1 MPTLNQREQVG
12 SAPWGLILAAG
23 DGRRM
28 EDYIREA
35 TGTNLPKQYVNF
47 TGKHSMLEHTFRRTE
62 KLIPAERIL
71 TIVGRHHLVHEE
83 VQRQL
88 SSRPARTI
96 IVQPDN
102 KDTCPGILLPLMHLY
117 KHAPEAIVAVF
128 PSDHF
133 ILEEDRFME
142 HVALAARAV
151 THDPSRIVLLAMEAQ
166 YPEVEYGYIVPGDRA
181 QPRQC
186 LGSTQRRE
194 IYRETR
200 RGNRPAIGRRRRTV
214 EYHDHGIPCSD
225 CAERF

>member
-1 MPTLNQREQVG
+1 MPMLDQREQVEC
-12 SAPWGLILAAG
+12 APWGLVLAAG

-28 EDYIREA
+28 EGYIREV
-35 TGTNLPKQYVNF
+35 TGKLLPKQYVNF

-71 TIVGRHHLVHEE
+71 TIVGRHHLDHSE

-102 KDTCPGILLPLMHLY
+102 KDTCPGILLPLMHLH

-133 ILEEDRFME
+133 ILEENRFME
-142 HVALAARAV
+142 HVALAAQAV

-166 YPEVEYGYIVPGDRA
+166 YPE
-181 QPRQC
+181 
-186 LGSTQRRE
+186 GSTV
-194 IYRETR
+194 TSF
-200 RGNRPAIGRRRRTV
+200 PARSMAPAMPGACAAPRDLSKNPMWQPPNSWSTAAGC
-214 EYHDHGIPCSD
+214 GIP
-225 CAERF
+225 